1 MMSSFIRRLQG
12 GNLEVFKVSQHPKLR
27 MEFSLGLCSI
37 DRVLR
42 INPSRKLSANLRRPQ
57 FGMYVLFPIGWM
69 YYFGTNLDD
78 RFQVKGFWPTAEQ
91 SHKIP
96 MDKEEIDKELGRM
109 RMVDSVRRE
118 RREREAEA
126 QAQIQAQA
134 QAQAQTQSNAEQ

>member
-78 RFQVKGFWPTAEQ
+78 RFNVAGFWPSAEQ

-96 MDKEEIDKELGRM
+96 LEKEEIDRELSRM
-109 RMVDSVRRE
+109 RSVDALPRE
-118 RREREAEA
+118 RREQRMALE
-126 QAQIQAQA
+126 AQA
-134 QAQAQTQSNAEQ
+134 QAQAEAQAQAQGQSEA